1 MIKLLTKK
9 RVIFL
14 IFIPLVIACIC
25 VGGYLGYKNYLRKEA
40 EKIAALAHNAV
51 NLKDNLQKVAGSYL
65 DGMSSEQEKLD
76 KSIEKNLNMGDKD
89 LKDKQYKSAEE
100 AYKAMLSD
108 NDMINKIEENYTAA
122 IVAGKQELV
131 DKKGKEAVESFTKAL
146 KYKQTDN
153 AKKLLKEAE
162 NMVKYK
168 DCMAEGNKKLAS
180 FDWNGAEKEFST
192 ALSIAG
198 YGKSVEAEKGLKA
211 AKKGVAATEEFEYVK
226 EYITSSRYYRIKSA
240 SITYNR
246 DMIVYCKNSLSMIED
261 LKNKHNEYLTSSQKA
276 ELETLKSSII
286 DLKSRIKVL
295 PEDLTKV
302 KDASYPPTE
311 SLAFG
316 SIEAQEEQK
325 KLVKESELP
334 LEVKTVKYGIKMR
347 LIPSGS
353 FMMGSPSSESG
364 RDKDEGPQHR
374 ETINHYFYMGLY
386 EITQQQWKNIIESHS
401 ADFRNRMVKYK
412 DCMADGNKKLASFD
426 WNGAEKEFSKAL
438 SIAGYS
444 KSVEAEKGLNAAKK
458 GVATT
463 VEFEYVMESDPSY
476 LKMESDPSY
485 FKNAGSN
492 APVEEVSRD
501 DCLEFLNRLCDD
513 LKVPHGTYRLPTEAE
528 WEYACR
534 AGTET
539 SLYNGEMKILGKYDG
554 TKLNDIG
561 WYGGNSG
568 VLYSGGI
575 DSLAWAGKEFKS
587 KDSGTH
593 EVGQKL
599 PNAFGL
605 YDMIGNVWEWCGNQY
620 GYYSSKK
627 QDGHSDVTSSGA
639 GSVFRGGSWGYE
651 AKFCRSAFRNA
662 IAPDFKSYNLGLRIV
677 REIE

>member
-14 IFIPLVIACIC
+14 IVIPLVIACIC

-40 EKIAALAHNAV
+40 EKIATLAHNAV

-89 LKDKQYKSAEE
+89 LKNKQYKSAEE

-108 NDMINKIEENYTAA
+108 SDQINKIEENYTAA

-131 DKKGKEAVESFTKAL
+131 DKKGEEAVESFTKAL

-153 AKKLLKEAE
+153 AKKLLTEAK
-162 NMVKYK
+162 NMVKYQN
-168 DCMAEGNKKLAS
+168 CMADGNKKLAS

-198 YGKSVEAEKGLKA
+198 YSKSVEAEKGLKA
-211 AKKGVAATEEFEYVK
+211 AKKGVVATEEFEYVK
-226 EYITSSRYYRIKSA
+226 EYITSSRYFKIKSA

-246 DMIVYCKNSLSMIED
+246 NMIIYCINSLSMIQEF
-261 LKNKHNEYLTSSQKA
+261 KNKHNEYLTSSQKA

-302 KDASYPPTE
+302 KDASYSLTE
-311 SLAFG
+311 SLALG
-316 SIEAQEEQK
+316 SVEAQEEQK

-347 LIPSGS
+347 LIPSGT

-374 ETINHYFYMGLY
+374 ETIDHYFYMGVY
-386 EITQQQWKNIIESHS
+386 EVTQQQWKN
-401 ADFRNRMVKYK
+401 
-412 DCMADGNKKLASFD
+412 
-426 WNGAEKEFSKAL
+426 
-438 SIAGYS
+438 
-444 KSVEAEKGLNAAKK
+444 
-458 GVATT
+458 
-463 VEFEYVMESDPSY
+463 VMETKPANFKS
-476 LKMESDPSY
+476 LMVSDPSY
-485 FKNAGSN
+485 FKNAGNN

-501 DCLEFLNRLCDD
+501 DCQKFLDKLCDE

-528 WEYACR
+528 WEYVCR

-539 SLYNGEMKILGKYDG
+539 SLYNGEMKILGKYNG
-554 TKLNDIG
+554 TKLNEIA

-575 DSLAWAGKEFKS
+575 DSSTWKDKEFKS

-605 YDMIGNVWEWCGNQY
+605 YDMIGNVWEWCSNQY

-627 QDGHSDVTSSGA
+627 QDEHSDATSSGA

-662 IAPDFKSYNLGLRIV
+662 IAPDFKSDNLGLRIV